1 MSETV
6 PVEPTAQPEPSP
18 PTSWSRE
25 PGNPL
30 TLIGLAGRAGTGKD
44 TVAAHLA
51 ERYNALLYALAN
63 PIRGALAG
71 AFGLGDELVDR
82 SLKEQPVPWLGQSPR
97 RLMQSLGDWGREL
110 CGADVWLRVAER
122 VVAEAEHAPE
132 YDYCPAL
139 IVMDLRYDN
148 EAEWLRQ
155 RGGTVVHLRRPD
167 APPVAAHSSEAG
179 VRFVAGDV
187 TLDNAGT
194 LDALR
199 HAAEGV
205 FEQLRLAATAVEADA
220 ELDCGTEVQ
229 A

>member
-1 MSETV
+1 MLRP
-6 PVEPTAQPEPSP
+6 PVTAFCPSTTRILSWLEAMVEYCGSP

-51 ERYNALLYALAN
+51 ERYNVLLYALAN

-82 SLKEQPVPWLGQSPR
+82 SLKELPVPWLGQSPR

-122 VVAEAEHAPE
+122 VGAEAEHAPE
-132 YDYCPAL
+132 SDYGPAKL
-139 IVMDLRYDN
+139 YAMTHNQPATCATPTRPSGCGS
-148 EAEWLRQ
+148 AAAPSCTCAAR
-155 RGGTVVHLRRPD
+155 TRRRWPRT
-167 APPVAAHSSEAG
+167 AARPACASSP
-179 VRFVAGDV
+179 
-187 TLDNAGT
+187 
-194 LDALR
+194 
-199 HAAEGV
+199 
-205 FEQLRLAATAVEADA
+205 AT
-220 ELDCGTEVQ
+220 
-229 A
+229 